1 MNSVPPLPEDR
12 LRNVEVDVASIK
24 ARLDAELPHLATK
37 SDVEHVSAR
46 VERMGRLLI
55 MWTVGTG
62 MVGISVISGI
72 SFTAIR
78 FAAN

>member
-12 LRNVEVDVASIK
+12 LRNVEIDVASIK
-24 ARLDAELPHLATK
+24 ARLDAELPHLAAK
-37 SDVEHVSAR
+37 SD

-62 MVGISVISGI
+62 LVGTSIISGI
-72 SFTAIR
+72 AFAAIR
-78 FAAN
+78 FASN